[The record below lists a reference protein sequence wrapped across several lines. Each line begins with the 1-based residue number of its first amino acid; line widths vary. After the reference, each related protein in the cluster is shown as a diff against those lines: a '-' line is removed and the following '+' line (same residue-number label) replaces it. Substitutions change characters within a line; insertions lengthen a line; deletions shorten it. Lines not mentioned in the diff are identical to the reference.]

1 MDSVVS
7 QWWLQVNASVHWWK
21 QIKKCIPR
29 GLWDLPTKIFLNNLL
44 TGNVAFSWSSYIWD
58 SAGIH
63 PGISHSI
70 NCPWSDDGFC
80 GFLPIQN
87 CQANTLFL
95 FLCVCVCARAQSL
108 FCLRTVCCICLIQQL
123 WNFLILSTG
132 IAMAYV
138 LFLCPQC
145 ISLQITGEPS
155 PNNKWFGFL
164 NEGHLAH

>member
-21 QIKKCIPR
+21 QIKKCIPQ
-29 GLWDLPTKIFLNNLL
+29 GLWDLPTKIFLNNIL

-87 CQANTLFL
+87 CQANTLF
-95 FLCVCVCARAQSL
+95 FCVCVCARAKSILLENSL
-108 FCLRTVCCICLIQQL
+108 LHLPHTAALKFPYPFNRYCHGLCLISVSSVHKFA
-123 WNFLILSTG
+123 NYRRAFS
-132 IAMAYV
+132 
-138 LFLCPQC
+138 
-145 ISLQITGEPS
+145 
-155 PNNKWFGFL
+155 
-164 NEGHLAH
+164 